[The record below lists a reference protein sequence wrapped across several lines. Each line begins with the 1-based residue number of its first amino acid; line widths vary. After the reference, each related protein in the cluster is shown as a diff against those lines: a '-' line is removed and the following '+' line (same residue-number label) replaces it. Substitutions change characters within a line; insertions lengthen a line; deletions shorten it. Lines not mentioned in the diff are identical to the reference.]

1 MAALSAGPGRGG
13 RGRGARGARG
23 GRAAGAGASSGGGA
37 GGGGPGRAAT
47 RAARGAAGPRGAPP
61 APRRAASGAGASI
74 SGRPGGGAGAG
85 ARARGRGARPPRAG
99 APGEEG
105 GEAAPCDEPGRLG
118 SRVLAWVEGGSRVGA
133 VAGAAACLVTGQVA
147 FAALPL
153 ALPLAGAAAQWGRRR
168 RNADDLPP
176 ALPPP
181 SEAALE
187 NTLSTVRRLE
197 GKLGGLEGSV
207 LAAGQTAAEA
217 ARLAAESA
225 ETARSRREAQLEQQ
239 DAPGLGLRSAA
250 AQREAETV
258 EALARLEARLGGVE
272 GSLGGLE
279 VAQGEALRRM
289 SAAVDAAVGEAGDLI
304 SSEVRAGMEPLRR
317 LPSLLAS
324 ALPPGEL
331 VSGEGLVPGAVGE
344 ARLLPEPVAL
354 SEVQLRELR
363 ADVARELGGAVERL
377 GGGVTASDEQW
388 EAVGRR
394 LGSIEE
400 SIAQAA
406 AARAP
411 PMQSDFDG
419 FAEEVQKVR
428 DAAEAATRAADR
440 AAAATSEPAPD
451 GPSGSYLTKDDLAS
465 ELEPLR
471 AALEGLAPGRGG
483 AHGTGAGGAAS
494 AGMVPEGGAGGT
506 LPAPPPPPPGVLWER
521 REVESPPDRGRLER
535 RPTPDPEAAS
545 GAAASAIDSAPSDPD
560 LGREAEEVDLAA
572 LSARELAERGLE
584 RLRRGRV
591 LAAETGG
598 AGTADALFRQAE
610 ELLEESVKR
619 DPAYLPALG
628 NLGNALLA
636 HAQLKLGLAAA
647 VQASP
652 GAGGQGLQ
660 ASVAELQK
668 EAVDMLVMAGRHYRA
683 LLESDSG
690 DGLAFTFWGRAL
702 ALRGDIIAL
711 ADGDGAAGLYT
722 SAIEKFNQALAL
734 DGANADALLA
744 WGHAL
749 LKLSGLEDL
758 AEAAAYV
765 EDARA
770 CFENARVLR
779 PGPEPDAGLRACDEV
794 ALSRGL

>member
-1 MAALSAGPGRGG
+1 M
-13 RGRGARGARG
+13 
-23 GRAAGAGASSGGGA
+23 
-37 GGGGPGRAAT
+37 
-47 RAARGAAGPRGAPP
+47 
-61 APRRAASGAGASI
+61 
-74 SGRPGGGAGAG
+74 
-85 ARARGRGARPPRAG
+85 
-99 APGEEG
+99 
-105 GEAAPCDEPGRLG
+105 
-118 SRVLAWVEGGSRVGA
+118 LA
-133 VAGAAACLVTGQVA
+133 
-147 FAALPL
+147 
-153 ALPLAGAAAQWGRRR
+153 
-168 RNADDLPP
+168 

-187 NTLSTVRRLE
+187 HTLSTVRRLE

-225 ETARSRREAQLEQQ
+225 ETARTRREVQQEEQ
-239 DAPGLGLRSAA
+239 DALGMGLRSAA

-331 VSGEGLVPGAVGE
+331 ISEEGSVPGAFEE

-354 SEVQLRELR
+354 SEGQLRELR
-363 ADVARELGGAVERL
+363 TAVTEELGGAVERL
-377 GGGVTASDEQW
+377 GEGGAANNEQW
-388 EAVGRR
+388 EAMGRR

-400 SIAQAA
+400 RITHAATVQAS
-406 AARAP
+406 

-428 DAAEAATRAADR
+428 DAAEAATRAANR
-440 AAAATSEPAPD
+440 AAAATAEPAPD
-451 GPSGSYLTKDDLAS
+451 VISGSYLTKEDLSS

-471 AALEGLAPGRGG
+471 AALEGLASGG
-483 AHGTGAGGAAS
+483 GGTEASGTVADGAAS
-494 AGMVPEGGAGGT
+494 TGLGPEVWRDGAADGGVVAP
-506 LPAPPPPPPGVLWER
+506 PAPPPPPPGVLWER
-521 REVESPPDRGRLER
+521 REDGRSPDRVRMDNGIS
-535 RPTPDPEAAS
+535 PEPQTAP
-545 GAAASAIDSAPSDPD
+545 GAATPAPESAAFYPD
-560 LGREAEEVDLAA
+560 LGQEAEEPDLSA
-572 LSARELAERGLE
+572 LSARELADRGLE
-584 RLRRGRV
+584 QLKRGRV

-598 AGTADALFRQAE
+598 AGAADALFRQAE
-610 ELLEESVKR
+610 ELLEESVNR

-628 NLGNALLA
+628 NLGNTLLA

-647 VQASP
+647 VEATP
-652 GAGGQGLQ
+652 GAGAQELQ

-668 EAVDMLVMAGRHYRA
+668 EAVDMLVMAGRHYRG
-683 LLESDSG
+683 LLESDPS
-690 DGLAFTFWGRAL
+690 DGLAFAFWGRAL

-711 ADGDGAAGLYT
+711 ADRDGAAGLYT

-734 DGANADALLA
+734 DMANAEAFLA
-744 WGHAL
+744 WGHTL

-758 AEAAAYV
+758 AEAATYV
-765 EDARA
+765 EDARS
-770 CFENARVLR
+770 CFENARSLR
-779 PGPEPDAGLRACDEV
+779 PGPEADAGLRACDEV
-794 ALSRGL
+794 SLSRGL